1 MVLHYIKDIEPF
13 VLTVGYPA
21 MFIGSLVE
29 GPALMIL
36 VGFFLR
42 LGIFSFAPAF
52 LFLWA
57 GDVVGDFIWY
67 GVGRYGVHRTIVR
80 IGKLFGVSEELIEKI
95 KDKFRKHEGKILF
108 ASKLTTGFGFS
119 VFIVM
124 AAGMVRMP
132 IKKFSALVSI
142 GGVIWTLGLMAI
154 GYFFGNVYLEAQKGA
169 KILFLAAA
177 AVAIVIALRGFGRY
191 MRKEF
196 FKHKF

>member
-124 AAGMVRMP
+124 AAWSHGHRIFFRQRISGSTKGSKNIISCRRRRGNCHCSP
-132 IKKFSALVSI
+132 
-142 GGVIWTLGLMAI
+142 GIWTLH
-154 GYFFGNVYLEAQKGA
+154 AQR
-169 KILFLAAA
+169 IFQT
-177 AVAIVIALRGFGRY
+177 
-191 MRKEF
+191 
-196 FKHKF
+196 